1 MATQF
6 TLVDHAGKRYPIE
19 TDGISLGRHRTCS
32 IVIGDASVSRLHARV
47 LVSKGSCWVR
57 DEGSKAGTFVNRQ
70 RITGQH
76 ALRAGDQLQVG
87 PAIFRLE
94 RIGPSPDSV
103 TAPHARDVQRRRS
116 ITLVGIAGASV
127 AILLIA
133 LISRGGNGDDGTP
146 VGVVDPTA
154 TSTQTAT
161 ATVTVVGPT
170 PSHTPTNVTMPTATY
185 TPVPAEPEAGG
196 QAATDLIGV
205 ERATVRIIPQGTWA
219 EPEGWAVNQT
229 WSGSGFIIDPE
240 GIAVTNN
247 HVVTGAGL
255 LEVYIQGR
263 SEPENATVL
272 GVSECSDLA
281 VIDID
286 GEGYDYLEWADEPV
300 TRYIDVYAAGFP
312 GNATRVKITNGEVL
326 DAGDVVETDWASVDI
341 AITHS
346 ARIRPGNS
354 GGPLVTRD
362 GKVVGINYAL
372 SEHFD
377 DSIAISRIEAE
388 PIIDNLRAGLDDHS
402 IGVNG
407 QSFPVDDELAGIW
420 VYSVAAGSP
429 ADRTGI
435 QPGDVIASIELLYFE
450 PDVYGLVTMETYC
463 DVLRSHASSDVLNI
477 EVWRPSVDEMLEGQI
492 NGRELEVAY

>member
-1 MATQF
+1 
-6 TLVDHAGKRYPIE
+6 
-19 TDGISLGRHRTCS
+19 
-32 IVIGDASVSRLHARV
+32 
-47 LVSKGSCWVR
+47 
-57 DEGSKAGTFVNRQ
+57 
-70 RITGQH
+70 
-76 ALRAGDQLQVG
+76 
-87 PAIFRLE
+87 
-94 RIGPSPDSV
+94 
-103 TAPHARDVQRRRS
+103 
-116 ITLVGIAGASV
+116 
-127 AILLIA
+127 
-133 LISRGGNGDDGTP
+133 
-146 VGVVDPTA
+146 
-154 TSTQTAT
+154 
-161 ATVTVVGPT
+161 
-170 PSHTPTNVTMPTATY
+170 MPTATY

-312 GNATRVKITNGEVL
+312 GNATKVKITNGEVL